1 MKKSSIGC
9 LILVLVAILIVGL
22 PFLPAITNYS
32 ILDDLTDDFE
42 DEIEDFDDDIEI
54 IEIKSTYGN
63 LMGNGNKIS
72 YFGAALIQKDSVAD
86 IDALVASLDES
97 FEFVEY
103 SNQNSQKIESKYLE
117 HKSLE
122 FKTNISDGDNYISV
136 IFYNSYHPKSNLLD
150 IAGH

>member
-1 MKKSSIGC
+1 MKKSSIAC
-9 LILVLVAILIVGL
+9 LILVLVAILIIGI

-54 IEIKSTYGN
+54 VEIKSTYGN

-72 YFGAALIQKDSVAD
+72 YIGAALIKKDP
-86 IDALVASLDES
+86 ALDMEALIASLDEN

-103 SNQNSQKIESKYLE
+103 SEQNSQKIESKYLE

-122 FKTNISDGDNYISV
+122 FETNISDGDNYISV
-136 IFYNSYHPKSNLLD
+136 IFYNSHHPKSNLWD